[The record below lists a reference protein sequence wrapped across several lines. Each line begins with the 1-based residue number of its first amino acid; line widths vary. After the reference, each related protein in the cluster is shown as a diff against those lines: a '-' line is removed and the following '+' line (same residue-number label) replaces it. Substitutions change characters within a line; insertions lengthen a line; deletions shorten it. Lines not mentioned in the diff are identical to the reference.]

1 MIRGVFKEFMRSLSP
16 SRKKRALSCRKSL
29 EKLDK
34 KYEKNERKV
43 KLSLK
48 TSEILRNKG
57 AELESPSFSDYL
69 FGEVQDPKIIS
80 YRKKSIQKVVSIIL
94 QKIHSYFRSLKSK
107 NLRFFESFL
116 LLKVLFS
123 KIISKFYKV
132 SFDLI
137 LNYSKKMKSSFF
149 SSNGLKNSNNLPSS
163 RDLFIRRKS
172 FDLKDQELWR
182 KRHPSR
188 FLSPDLPRRSL
199 KISPEYENPFVL
211 AKISEIRRKTLG
223 DVKKPSV
230 FRILKSTESEEGSES
245 SDVIEIQENFKTEV
259 EGFDDKTGKFEG
271 FDEES
276 QKVQKKEDFWA
287 MRPVFKKKKIENLAK
302 FLIKNLGT
310 VKDIV
315 FRRLRENVE
324 EVKKRVKVKASK
336 SVFEFLDFQFFKKSN
351 LNLKHAFEKIIQTA
365 QQRPK
370 ITKIIKT
377 NKKPVLRAQKP
388 EAKKIDPERPEKLL
402 QSLDILRTICLKLK
416 LFGFLSI
423 IESKDLHPSSIQY
436 KKGLRSIFRVLET
449 KRFLVLCKTFTSI
462 KSSLIQI
469 QKLKQ
474 LKYRRLSQKIL
485 KTLQKNLNP
494 LKNYSFSKI
503 FKFFQLKKS
512 SETLKKTLEKIEKR
526 GKMIV
531 KPIVWF
537 SVISYA
543 KQNEYKE
550 NLRKIKMENVLS
562 KKRLRKIASG
572 FM

>member
-1 MIRGVFKEFMRSLSP
+1 
-16 SRKKRALSCRKSL
+16 
-29 EKLDK
+29 
-34 KYEKNERKV
+34 
-43 KLSLK
+43 
-48 TSEILRNKG
+48 
-57 AELESPSFSDYL
+57 
-69 FGEVQDPKIIS
+69 
-80 YRKKSIQKVVSIIL
+80 
-94 QKIHSYFRSLKSK
+94 
-107 NLRFFESFL
+107 
-116 LLKVLFS
+116 
-123 KIISKFYKV
+123 
-132 SFDLI
+132 
-137 LNYSKKMKSSFF
+137 
-149 SSNGLKNSNNLPSS
+149 
-163 RDLFIRRKS
+163 
-172 FDLKDQELWR
+172 
-182 KRHPSR
+182 
-188 FLSPDLPRRSL
+188 
-199 KISPEYENPFVL
+199 
-211 AKISEIRRKTLG
+211 
-223 DVKKPSV
+223 
-230 FRILKSTESEEGSES
+230 
-245 SDVIEIQENFKTEV
+245 
-259 EGFDDKTGKFEG
+259 
-271 FDEES
+271 
-276 QKVQKKEDFWA
+276 
-287 MRPVFKKKKIENLAK
+287 
-302 FLIKNLGT
+302 
-310 VKDIV
+310 
-315 FRRLRENVE
+315 LRENVE

-351 LNLKHAFEKIIQTA
+351 LNQKHAFEKIIQTA